1 MLTIFNR
8 RELITRSSRQRF
20 FHVREALS
28 AAGIASTVKL
38 RGAARAA
45 ERARYGTAG
54 LCQDALYTYVIY
66 VHKNDYDRAMAA
78 IRSALRNH

>member
-8 RELITRSSRQRF
+8 RELLTIPSQQKF

-28 AAGIASTVKL
+28 AAGIASAVKL

-54 LCQDALYTYVIY
+54 IRRDALDTYTIY
-66 VHKNDYDRAMAA
+66 AHKNDYDRAMAA
-78 IRSALRNH
+78 IRSALREQ